1 MQLSAWIVA
10 CDGLYDST
18 LFTWYVIIQFN
29 GMKRMAGDKI
39 PIVLIKKLKKKKKK
53 KKLSIVYHKDNEFS
67 NVNASHL
74 TITK

>member
-39 PIVLIKKLKKKKKK
+39 PNCFDKKVKKKEKEKEIIY
-53 KKLSIVYHKDNEFS
+53 SVPQG
-67 NVNASHL
+67 
-74 TITK
+74 